1 VLDFL
6 EAISHRQTTPTE
18 PLHGQAARPLR
29 APSPASGY
37 APSNFLRS
45 RSVSDQS
52 TSRSRSASGRDALR
66 SRSDSDASSS
76 SSGTGES
83 RDRRRPLSPRPLS
96 PRPLSPRPLSPRPGS
111 AARHLCSAA
120 QRDSSSPQRG
130 LVRDLS
136 SSSLGRRHPKL
147 PVRSGAVPGAVRGVP
162 SLTFCRDATTG
173 EYVADTARDDRVKA
187 ASSSALLRGALG
199 SLPLW
204 AYVGCRAAAL
214 HSTHGI
220 PARFFFVSPQ
230 TNAHFCVLGL
240 GA

>member
-83 RDRRRPLSPRPLS
+83 RDRRRPLS